1 MKGETKAEM
10 AGWHQLNGHE
20 FEQTPGAKLSQR
32 VGHDWATEQQQH
44 YKIWM
49 LGHEFEQAPGVGD
62 EQGSLGSLACH
73 AMSNKV
79 FCA

>member
-1 MKGETKAEM
+1 M

-62 EQGSLGSLACH
+62 EQGRLGSLACH